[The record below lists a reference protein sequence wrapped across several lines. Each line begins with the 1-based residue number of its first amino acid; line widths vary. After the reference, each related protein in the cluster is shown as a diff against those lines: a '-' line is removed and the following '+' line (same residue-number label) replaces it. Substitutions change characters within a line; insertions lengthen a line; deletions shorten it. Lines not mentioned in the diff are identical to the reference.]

1 MYDLEYRRAR
11 GVRDPRPNAE
21 RIKRV
26 MEQPERDGTGLMR
39 RDLEA
44 SVYMMV
50 LCAGNPISLH
60 APLETQFLSAH
71 QRISDYYARR
81 IMLSPEE
88 VERVSVLCHA
98 AIIVEEA
105 LDALEK
111 KGGAR

>member
-1 MYDLEYRRAR
+1 MYELEYRRAR
-11 GVRDPRPNAE
+11 GVIDARPNAE

-26 MEQPERDGTGLMR
+26 MELPETDGTLSPR
-39 RDLEA
+39 CALEYRV
-44 SVYMMV
+44 SMMV

-71 QRISDYYARR
+71 QRISDYHAGR

-88 VERVSVLCHA
+88 VERVLVLCHA
-98 AIIVEEA
+98 AMIVVDA

-111 KGGAR
+111 KGGAQ

>member
-1 MYDLEYRRAR
+1 MYELEYRRAS
-11 GVRDPRPNAE
+11 GALDGRPNAE

-26 MEQPERDGTGLMR
+26 MEQPETDDTLSPR
-39 RDLEA
+39 RVLENR
-44 SVYMMV
+44 VYMMV
-50 LCAGNPISLH
+50 LCAGNPISLY

-71 QRISDYYARR
+71 QRISDYHAGRT
-81 IMLSPEE
+81 MLSPEE
-88 VERVSVLCHA
+88 VERVLALCHA